1 MTDVS
6 EILRDGAD
14 TFERKTTDYGSSWKS
29 QGEIL
34 SIMAHGEPIVLE
46 TKEEI
51 IAFGLFTRR
60 LDKLSR
66 EFFGTFFAD
75 EMNFEGP
82 IDSAEDESVYAAMS
96 SANLRDMESA
106 SEKNAAP
113 TAVADGGLSEAS
125 FEELTAI
132 LTERRRE
139 AEKMME
145 DVNHEHEDFHGK
157 QWLG

>member
-1 MTDVS
+1 MEPN
-6 EILRDGAD
+6 EILTSGAE
-14 TFERKTTDYGSSWKS
+14 TYEKKTRDYGSSWRAI
-29 QGEIL
+29 GDIL

-66 EFFGTFFAD
+66 EFFGTFFTD

-96 SANLRDMESA
+96 ACNLRDMDP
-106 SEKNAAP
+106 KNEVTAA
-113 TAVADGGLSEAS
+113 TDGGAT

-139 AEKMME
+139 TERLLK
-145 DVNHEHEDFHGK
+145 DVGHDHDHDDFPK
-157 QWLG
+157 KNWLG